1 MDIKKIKEAY
11 KNLPHVVE
19 VWVKNNEVYLVEL
32 EGTVRYSLTDT
43 TDEIND
49 EIVSEDKPQTKKIK
63 NKK

>member
-19 VWVKNNEVYLVEL
+19 IWVKNNEVYLVEL

-43 TDEIND
+43 TEDD